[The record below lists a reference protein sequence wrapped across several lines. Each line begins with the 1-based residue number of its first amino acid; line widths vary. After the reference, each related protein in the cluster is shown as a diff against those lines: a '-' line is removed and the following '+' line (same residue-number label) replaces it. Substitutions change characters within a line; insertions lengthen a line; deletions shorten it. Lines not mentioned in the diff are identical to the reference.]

1 MSMTIERLTKFH
13 TCRGPKDGSRREIYL
28 ALTVVAI
35 FLLVGLRESSF
46 ASTRAFN
53 SVLLDSVSAGLLA
66 VAVSVVIIGGG
77 IDISIA
83 STLAASAIV
92 SGLVA
97 QGGHPTWFACLAGM
111 GCGAGLGVVNSILIV
126 VLRIEPIVA
135 TLATLGIFR
144 GLLTQTTQDLAIN
157 DLPSG
162 FLEIGQGKF
171 IGLPYAVWVFGAVAG
186 AAVLLMRYTSTGRL
200 IYAIGNNQAAC
211 RSAGLP
217 VDRTIALS
225 YIGCGAIAGLAGVLF
240 AARNGTVLGQSGVG
254 LELAA
259 VAAVVV
265 GGVSISGGRG
275 TVHGAAIAAVLI
287 ATVTAAMVTLG
298 IGAAWQDAG
307 VGLTIVVA
315 VVIFALS
322 ERTKGAPHA

>member
-1 MSMTIERLTKFH
+1 MTIH
-13 TCRGPKDGSRREIYL
+13 TLRPKALIRRGPVDGSRREVYL
-28 ALTVVAI
+28 ALTVVAL
-35 FLLVGLRESSF
+35 FVLVGLRESSF
-46 ASTRAFN
+46 ASTRSLN
-53 SVLLDSVSAGLLA
+53 SILTDSVSVGLLA

-83 STLAASAIV
+83 STLTASAIV

-97 QGGHPTWFACLAGM
+97 QGGTPTWVACLAGM
-111 GCGAGLGVVNSILIV
+111 GCGAVLGAVNAVLIV

-157 DLPSG
+157 DLPAG

-171 IGLPYAVWVFGAVAG
+171 IGLPYAVWVLGIVVAT
-186 AAVLLMRYTSTGRL
+186 AVLLMRYTSTGRL

-225 YIGCGAIAGLAGVLF
+225 YVGCGAVSGLAGILF
-240 AARNGTVLGQSGVG
+240 AARNGTVLAQSGVG

-265 GGVSISGGRG
+265 GGISITGGRG
-275 TVHGAAIAAVLI
+275 TVHGAAIAAILI
-287 ATVTAAMVTLG
+287 TTVTAAMVTLG
-298 IGAAWQDAG
+298 INAAWQDAG
-307 VGLTIVVA
+307 VGATIVVA
-315 VVIFALS
+315 VAIFALS
-322 ERTKGAPHA
+322 EQTKGESNA